1 MSIFRRRTGV
11 VAAQLALMLTLPPAF
26 PALGHGIPRDSGNS
40 WNSGNFRG
48 KGRQVNSGNF
58 QNANFSVNSN
68 NTISGGNNVNGPQ
81 CSVERGA
88 IVKGGC

>member
-1 MSIFRRRTGV
+1 MTAFRRRTGM
-11 VAAQLALMLTLPPAF
+11 VAAQLALMLSLPPAL
-26 PALGHGIPRDSGNS
+26 PALGHGFPKGSGNS

-58 QNANFSVNSN
+58 QNANFSANSN

-81 CSVERGA
+81 CSVERRA